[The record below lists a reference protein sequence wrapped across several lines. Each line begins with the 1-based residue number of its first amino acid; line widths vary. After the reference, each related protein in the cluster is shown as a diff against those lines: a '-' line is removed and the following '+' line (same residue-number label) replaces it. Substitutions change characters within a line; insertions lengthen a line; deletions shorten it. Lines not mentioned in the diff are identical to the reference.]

1 MPCDVISTRWRKLQ
15 RNNRF
20 LFHFVLFVF
29 IFSAGL
35 TSARFGSQN
44 SGSLGYKNTNRTVV
58 GKEHWSLRREK
69 IKTDCKWPQ
78 SMNSIRKNKGR
89 ENDKPRRK
97 KSWLRTQN
105 GWQLGTENFE
115 IFLIVFFFLC
125 VCVCLVVVWTAKV
138 GWPAGSSYWASLQGL
153 GHASSGEYFNF
164 SVDRSVI
171 KSVT

>member
-29 IFSAGL
+29 IFRAGL
-35 TSARFGSQN
+35 TSAQFESQN
-44 SGSLGYKNTNRTVV
+44 SGSLGYKNTNGTVV
-58 GKEHWSLRREK
+58 GKEHCLKREK
-69 IKTDCKWPQ
+69 IKMDCKWPQ
-78 SMNSIRKNKGR
+78 SMNLIRKNQGR
-89 ENDKPRRK
+89 ENDKPRKK
-97 KSWLRTQN
+97 KSWLRMEN

-115 IFLIVFFFLC
+115 IFLIVFFLCVC

-153 GHASSGEYFNF
+153 GHASSGECFNF

-171 KSVT
+171 RSVT

>member
-44 SGSLGYKNTNRTVV
+44 SDSLGYKNTNRTVV

-69 IKTDCKWPQ
+69 IKMDCKWPQ

-97 KSWLRTQN
+97 KSWLRTEERMVIRN
-105 GWQLGTENFE
+105 REFWHFFNC
-115 IFLIVFFFLC
+115 FFLC
-125 VCVCLVVVWTAKV
+125 VCVCVSRRSLDCKSWMTSWIELLSKF
-138 GWPAGSSYWASLQGL
+138 AGTRTCLFRWVLQ
-153 GHASSGEYFNF
+153 FF
-164 SVDRSVI
+164 SRSVGH
-171 KSVT
+171 

>member
-44 SGSLGYKNTNRTVV
+44 SGSIGYKNTNRTVV
-58 GKEHWSLRREK
+58 GNEHWSLRREK
-69 IKTDCKWPQ
+69 IKMDCKWPQ

-97 KSWLRTQN
+97 KSWLRTEN

-115 IFLIVFFFLC
+115 IFLIFFFYVC
-125 VCVCLVVVWTAKV
+125 VCVSRRSLDCKSWMTSWIELLSKFAGTRTCLFRWV
-138 GWPAGSSYWASLQGL
+138 LQ
-153 GHASSGEYFNF
+153 FF
-164 SVDRSVI
+164 SRSVGY
-171 KSVT
+171 